1 MHKPQWQYYTSSCY
15 SNNAAQRG
23 PWKSRNGTT
32 RLLDLCNS
40 GFMDELSFVFEIS
53 TVSAVISADAD
64 ISGSQSASLLRHSG
78 RRAGIQ
84 SLFRVTPVRL
94 PCV

>member
-1 MHKPQWQYYTSSCY
+1 MYKRCVTFGSP
-15 SNNAAQRG
+15 R
-23 PWKSRNGTT
+23 PGTT
-32 RLLDLCNS
+32 LGNPGRGTSRLFDAGNN
-40 GFMDELSFVFEIS
+40 GFVDDFGYVFEIS
-53 TVSAVISADAD
+53 TASSVISADAD

-84 SLFRVTPVRL
+84 SLYRVTPVRL